1 VFEWPPFDYPEIA
14 PVEPT
19 ETGCTLDAWAA
30 GLSELTAEDPAV
42 AATTTREVRPIFVSG
57 QGGILRWSVSITV
70 LGGAECDVQQ
80 QVIFVDD
87 DDAQVDRWTG
97 QAWTGQTGIILSARL
112 PVPRRATKAWL
123 KVLSLCDT
131 AEGEWTEEDTRLEQ
145 IPADPPYIPPAVDP
159 TFGDVSPEGV
169 AAPAP
174 SAGLPGG
181 EANSPAR
188 RSPQV
193 RWCQVND
200 SIRPDLTAK
209 KNARDV

>member
-1 VFEWPPFDYPEIA
+1 MFEWPPFDYPEMA
-14 PVEPT
+14 AVEPT
-19 ETGCTLDAWAA
+19 VTGCTLDAWAA

-42 AATTTREVRPIFVSG
+42 AATTTREVRPIFVAG
-57 QGGILRWSVSITV
+57 QGGVLRWSVTV
-70 LGGAECDVQQ
+70 TPFGGVELDVQTQ
-80 QVIFVDD
+80 ILFVDD
-87 DDAQVDRWTG
+87 DDGQVGRWTG
-97 QAWTGQTGIILSARL
+97 QQHHIDAGAVLSARL

-123 KVLSLCDT
+123 KVLSLCDP
-131 AEGEWTEEDTRLEQ
+131 AEGQWIEEDTRLEQ
-145 IPADPPYIPPAVDP
+145 IPADPPYVPPAVDP

-181 EANSPAR
+181 EANSQAR

-209 KNARDV
+209 RNARDV